1 MTRKKPVSL
10 ADTGF
15 LYAIVCKKCSP
26 GRRFSIPSYAKTLSV
41 EGFLYPVCHLQNST
55 YPAARHTQNSITLK
69 IDVEGISRIKNIPI
83 AAQSKAKPIIRFII
97 KILTAVVTLTLS
109 YALRASFIPDPPTE
123 T

>member
-15 LYAIVCKKCSP
+15 LYAIVCKKCSE
-26 GRRFSIPSYAKTLSV
+26 TLSV
-41 EGFLYPVCHLQNST
+41 DGFLYPVCHLQNST

-97 KILTAVVTLTLS
+97 KILTAIVTLTLS
-109 YALRASFIPDPPTE
+109 YALSASFIPDPPTE